1 MPRIDVHTPPIDRVV
16 TPASAGTVNATG
28 VVDATVAS
36 NLADAANPPLPPTS
50 ATPAVPRPIPTTGD
64 QAKVLFNAKTG
75 WNCFEQC
82 PAVKAG
88 AALTIDYQRSPADF
102 SKKPDVS
109 NVIKRIALDFRI
121 DRGDWQHAV
130 IADGSVDLRS
140 GALLRQPARIDVPA
154 TAKGEVEYHF
164 TLTLGDGSI
173 AADDDLGRNYHT
185 SIEPQTPPPS
195 MLPAQAR
202 LDGDSVVTLV
212 ERGFPGTDAP
222 VEVRIPKRF
231 FNLDDSGQ
239 PIVFSDA
246 GGRPVDSLEHVS
258 AVFIRGPHVDVRVE
272 NLQPHVPLEES
283 ICAGMTCFA
292 VANEVKEL
300 AQQALGHELP
310 WYNGARLELFPQAST
325 VRAVDL
331 LNAGAGIDSE
341 DVDHDGA
348 HEGVVLF
355 DVLSYAAVG
364 TNIPGVGGMR
374 PGMVSRDPEVV
385 AHETGHQIFNAM
397 LYQRYGDH
405 TARPDKPLFNAPVLL
420 GIHETVG
427 DVTAVLHQLKQPEV
441 QELVRGQAGAD
452 LHKNNMVARHGEL
465 RDYMVALMQSDVPD
479 KVRAA
484 YQTEYTLQAVLSG
497 AQQAGFLDQLS
508 TLVAGQVNGC
518 PAVPAAER
526 AGLQQAVKAAAPP
539 ALLAAVDVVGGTLA
553 QPGDGLTSVQRLID
567 ELSKQP
573 EPTRCPLFEQLA
585 AVFRGELLARLDQ
598 SSPVLGALGR
608 DQLFP
613 HNDSTRWIFAENLR
627 RALTTAEW
635 TVKRPADYEQQLAL
649 RTQQAVARW
658 TREHYD
664 AINAPADVARTFN
677 KQHHLDELGNEPH
690 NVSQAMTSA
699 FYQVLADLVLEQTRS
714 GTDFAAAMGPACD
727 RVGKIF
733 FRALEAL
740 PDISEV
746 SWPAL
751 AQAISETAQQLD
763 PALLTSWQQAMADRR
778 IYAAPAQVTPGH
790 SISIMHNPVAVLGV
804 REPVKQVELQYR
816 FGGGPVQ
823 YAAMRDGAFDVAVPA
838 DAAGEMEYWFKVV
851 KQDNQ
856 ELWDSRFGNNY
867 RVKVSGDPR

>member
-1 MPRIDVHTPPIDRVV
+1 MPRIDSTNPPITRVV
-16 TPASAGTVNATG
+16 TSPTTSTSSTSSSVDDKPAIT
-28 VVDATVAS
+28 
-36 NLADAANPPLPPTS
+36 LADAANPPLPPTS
-50 ATPAVPRPIPTTGD
+50 ATPAAPRPILPTPD
-64 QAKVLFNAKTG
+64 QAKVLFNDQQG
-75 WNCFEQC
+75 WNPHAQC
-82 PAVKAG
+82 SAVKAG

-109 NVIKRIALDFRI
+109 NLVKNIELSYRI
-121 DRGDWQHAV
+121 DRGDWQKAV
-130 IADGSVDLRS
+130 IADGSVDMRS
-140 GALLRQPARIDVPA
+140 GALLRQPAKIDVPA

-173 AADDDLGRNYHT
+173 ASDDDLGRNYHT
-185 SIEPQTPPPS
+185 SIEPKASPPS
-195 MLPAQAR
+195 MLPAQAH

-222 VEVRIPKRF
+222 VDVRIPKRF

-239 PIVFSDA
+239 PVVFSDA
-246 GGRPVDSLEHVS
+246 GGRPINSLENVA
-258 AVFIRGPHVDVRVE
+258 AVYIRGPQVDVRVE

-300 AQQALGHELP
+300 AQKSLGHDLP

-325 VRAVDL
+325 VRSVDL
-331 LNAGAGIDSE
+331 LNAGAGIDTE
-341 DVDHDGA
+341 DIDHDGSREA
-348 HEGVVLF
+348 VVLF

-405 TARPDKPLFNAPVLL
+405 TTRPDKPLFNAPVLL

-427 DVTAVLHQLKQPEV
+427 DVTAVLHQLNQPEV

-452 LHKNNMVARHGEL
+452 LHQNNMVARHGEL
-465 RDYMVALMQSDVPD
+465 RDYMVALMESDVPD
-479 KVRAA
+479 RVRAA
-484 YQTEYTLQAVLSG
+484 YQTEYTLQAVLTG
-497 AQQAGFLDQLS
+497 AQQAGFLDQLAS
-508 TLVAGQVNGC
+508 MVSGQVNSCAG
-518 PAVPAAER
+518 VPAAER
-526 AGLQQAVKAAAPP
+526 AGLQQAVKDATPA
-539 ALLAAVDVVGGTLA
+539 ALLAAVDAVGGRLA
-553 QPGDGLTSVQRLID
+553 QPGDGLTGVQRLIG
-567 ELSKQP
+567 ELSKQQ
-573 EPTRCPLFEQLA
+573 EPTRCPLFEQLGEA
-585 AVFRGELLARLDQ
+585 FRSELLTRLDQ
-598 SSPVLGALGR
+598 SSNPAHGALGR
-608 DQLFP
+608 DKLFP
-613 HNDSTRWIFAENLR
+613 PTDSTRWVFAENLR

-635 TVKRPADYEQQLAL
+635 TVKRPTDYEQQLA
-649 RTQQAVARW
+649 RKTQQAVARW

-727 RVGKIF
+727 RVGKVF
-733 FRALEAL
+733 YRALEAL

-746 SWPAL
+746 SWQAL
-751 AQAISETAQQLD
+751 AQAISETAQKLD

-778 IYAAPAQVTPGH
+778 IYAAPAHVTPGQ
-790 SISIMHNPVAVLGV
+790 SISIMHNPVAVLGL

-816 FGGGPVQ
+816 FGSGPVQ
-823 YAAMRDGAFDVAVPA
+823 YAAMRDGKFDVDVPA
-838 DAAGEMEYWFKVV
+838 DAAGELEYWFKVV

-856 ELWDSRFGNNY
+856 QLWDSRFGNNY
-867 RVKVSGDPR
+867 HVKVSG